1 MAIQKIKRTMLDTGI
16 TDSSDANAITI
27 DSSENVTIAGTLAVG
42 TATFAD
48 NAKAKFG
55 AGSDLQI
62 YHNGSNASIIS
73 DNNNASDLLIQSNN
87 IVLENNSGHNMIHM
101 TSGGAVQLY
110 HNNVSKVKTTAT
122 GAQIGLNNSTITR
135 LQLYGATNAEHQI
148 KFGNDGT
155 NGEKDGAI
163 RYFGEAHGTTA
174 NRRAMTF
181 STAQTERMR
190 IDSSGNVLI
199 GTTSTTVG
207 GLTSAGVGFRVDA
220 ANGILQ
226 TASNSNITAIF
237 NRTNTDGQLISFRNA
252 GTEDGAI
259 STLSGRIA
267 IGSGNTGLFFDSI
280 RQVLTPHTMT
290 GNTYSANI
298 DLGRDAIKFK
308 DLYLSG
314 TANAGNLILGSST
327 NAYTLARLD
336 HENSGGKAELQ
347 LNAHGSA
354 SFSMISNFT
363 GSTYNGV
370 ATSKFGLMTPH
381 GHDIV
386 FGTNNTERFRISS
399 GKTGIA
405 FQSDTAQAN
414 HLDDYE
420 EGTWTPAFN
429 MSSGSVGYDTT
440 NSTGSYTKVGSL
452 VCVVAAINLSSVSS
466 PSGNLA
472 ISGLPYNAGPG
483 EKFVSGISIAL
494 LRNLSTNFTIVRGYV
509 SNNGN
514 VITLHTGATGTGH
527 APLNANTLQANTQF
541 YFQLS
546 YNTDE

>member
-1 MAIQKIKRTMLDTGI
+1 MLDTGI
-16 TDSSDANAITI
+16 ADSSDASAITI

-48 NAKAKFG
+48 NAKAIFG

-62 YHNGSNASIIS
+62 YHDGNNKIIGSSGYLRLAATNGVTYIDGNNVQIRSGDGGETSAKFL
-73 DNNNASDLLIQSNN
+73 DNGAVELYHDNDLTFQTT
-87 IVLENNSGHNMIHM
+87 
-101 TSGGAVQLY
+101 TSGV
-110 HNNVSKVKTTAT
+110 
-122 GAQIGLNNSTITR
+122 QIGRNNDSTVR
-135 LQLYGATNAEHQI
+135 LQLYGANSADHEI
-148 KFGNDGT
+148 FFGNDGT
-155 NGEKDGAI
+155 NGHKDGAI
-163 RYFGEAHGTTA
+163 RYHGETNGVTA